1 MIGKIIGVSV
11 TGAVGVLLAVFGWLI
26 WKKEK
31 ITLLHDYHTDKV
43 APENRKAFCTL
54 SGIGILVIGLVFMLF
69 VFWQVISKELKPLE
83 QLAHQAEIIASG
95 NFDEPLL
102 TALLLGIT
110 ESAASFLCFAAA
122 FIAGLALLIT
132 AGRKYN
138 N

>member
-11 TGAVGVLLAVFGWLI
+11 TGAVGALLAVFGWLI

-54 SGIGILVIGLVFMLF
+54 SGIGILVIGIGL
-69 VFWQVISKELKPLE
+69 
-83 QLAHQAEIIASG
+83 
-95 NFDEPLL
+95 
-102 TALLLGIT
+102 

-138 N
+138 T